1 MYQFSNCQVRLNI
14 RISFQ
19 CDGVASLW
27 LKMNDPHHWWLE
39 FSNQICAYFGT
50 LSLMLLY
57 PHPVLAMSPS
67 DACLPNDECLRTRSC
82 VLPVSWPTRHRPS
95 GICFSGLKLIQS
107 WGVLTSILLNNGLVS
122 IPMGKLNNNSTH
134 KKHMTPFSTRLT
146 HQKTMKPTSSQLC
159 IAINQWIFQWTFW
172 ASNLQGIQ
180 DVFSFWPRHPPETTR
195 MRRCTWPVTHVF
207 DRDLTWPG
215 WIYTAG
221 NQHIPS
227 QAARLSRWFSFSHF
241 GGICY
246 FEGFTLLSQK
256 LEKNSARNGKPN
268 DVSVISMQ

>member
-1 MYQFSNCQVRLNI
+1 MYQCSNCQVRLNI

-19 CDGVASLW
+19 CDGVRILVAQNERPPTFMAW
-27 LKMNDPHHWWLE
+27 F

-50 LSLMLLY
+50 LSLVLLY

-67 DACLPNDECLRTRSC
+67 DAFLPNDECLRTRSC

-95 GICFSGLKLIQS
+95 GICLSGLKLIQS
-107 WGVLTSILLNNGLVS
+107 WGVLTSILLNDGLVS

-134 KKHMTPFSTRLT
+134 KKHMTQFSTRLT

-195 MRRCTWPVTHVF
+195 MRCTKCIQMWPMCLTEIWPDLCKKTLLGINISHPRRHVWADDF
-207 DRDLTWPG
+207 PF
-215 WIYTAG
+215 
-221 NQHIPS
+221 S
-227 QAARLSRWFSFSHF
+227 Q
-241 GGICY
+241 GGIC
-246 FEGFTLLSQK
+246 
-256 LEKNSARNGKPN
+256 
-268 DVSVISMQ
+268 